1 VTTASPAAAYD
12 LATSNGSRSASM
24 SCWLGYLLL
33 QPLPVKF
40 QVSAD
45 NHRIPSELRIA
56 PISSDGIA

>member
-1 VTTASPAAAYD
+1 
-12 LATSNGSRSASM
+12 M